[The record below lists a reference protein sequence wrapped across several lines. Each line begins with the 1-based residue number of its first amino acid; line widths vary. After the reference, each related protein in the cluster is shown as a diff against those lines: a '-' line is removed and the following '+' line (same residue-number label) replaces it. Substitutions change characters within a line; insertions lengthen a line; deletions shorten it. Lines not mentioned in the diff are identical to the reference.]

1 MRNRIVVVLLTL
13 MASKGLLASP
23 LGPMYPVI
31 EPDLLEILT
40 QHAKEEAANV
50 QKRYEETKKRFE
62 AWADRPTGTVL
73 PTTDKERTW
82 AIRPAIADRSILKGF
97 ERHWLLIDAD
107 RESHLTYARR
117 FMKGQ
122 TVATHRVI
130 LVSGSVKTAQ
140 EALKTRVWFD
150 QRARLVEKLGI
161 KALPCLV
168 RFNADGILLKEVRP

>member
-1 MRNRIVVVLLTL
+1 MRDRIVVVLFFL
-13 MASKGLLASP
+13 MTSNGLFAAP

-62 AWADRPTGTVL
+62 AWTDRPTGTVL

-82 AIRPAIADRSILKGF
+82 AIRPMIADRSILEGF

-140 EALKTRVWFD
+140 ETLKTRVWFD

-161 KALPCLV
+161 KTLPCIVKL
-168 RFNADGILLKEVRP
+168 NADGLLLKEVQP

>member
-1 MRNRIVVVLLTL
+1 MRDRIVVLLFTL

-40 QHAKEEAANV
+40 QHAKEEATNV

-82 AIRPAIADRSILKGF
+82 AIRPMIADRSILQAF

-117 FMKGQ
+117 FMKEQ

-140 EALKTRVWFD
+140 ETLKTRVWFD

-161 KALPCLV
+161 KTLPCIVKL
-168 RFNADGILLKEVRP
+168 NADGLLLKEVRP